1 MIRVRARIA
10 APVSRCDPHWPMH
23 WPRHISS
30 RTAGT
35 RSHIRHIGRSIVVR
49 EEYQARASFGFIA
62 KQVGEW
68 TICRVS
74 STVQLQVELIS
85 NWTTKS
91 ILELRIGLGKQRRK
105 EFIKCFNRIVLSTK
119 RTQFFYFYYFISRL
133 VQKIPICAIWLE
145 VQSNRNYFTIVSS
158 ENEFSKNQLKI
169 ISLYTYIYIYLSK
182 VLNVWLSNDIH
193 IDFYNSVFYVC
204 LYACVIVFI
213 YTYIMI
219 YI

>member
-49 EEYQARASFGFIA
+49 EEYQARASFGFIT

-105 EFIKCFNRIVLSTK
+105 EFIKCFNRTIDKTDTIFL
-119 RTQFFYFYYFISRL
+119 FLLFYFAFGTKDPNMCHLTWGTIK
-133 VQKIPICAIWLE
+133 QKLLY
-145 VQSNRNYFTIVSS
+145 NR
-158 ENEFSKNQLKI
+158 KQRK
-169 ISLYTYIYIYLSK
+169 
-182 VLNVWLSNDIH
+182 W
-193 IDFYNSVFYVC
+193 VF
-204 LYACVIVFI
+204 
-213 YTYIMI
+213 
-219 YI
+219 